1 MKKTLLVV
9 ALASTAAV
17 TAWTWTRDDAPAPA
31 VTDSKLA
38 LNRLWIDHIPRN
50 ERDTIQV
57 FVALNNEALGVF
69 QALSQWKGAYEV
81 FQFELQGDEL
91 RLVYPHN
98 GDKEKVA
105 VKARTC
111 DEKGFDY
118 CLDLK
123 GASRGVKHY
132 YSLEGW
138 DIEGVHTP
146 ADLARRA
153 EEMIVTLVPHD

>member
-17 TAWTWTRDDAPAPA
+17 TAWQWTRDDAPATA
-31 VTDSKLA
+31 AADSKLA
-38 LNRLWIDHIPRN
+38 VNRLWIDHIPKN
-50 ERDTIQV
+50 ERDTVQV

-69 QALSQWKGAYEV
+69 QAVSQWRGAYEV
-81 FQFELQGDEL
+81 FQFELSGNEM
-91 RLVYPHN
+91 RIVYPFN
-98 GDKEKVA
+98 GEREKVT

-138 DIEGVHTP
+138 DIEGVHT
-146 ADLARRA
+146 AAELERRA
-153 EEMIVTLVPHD
+153 EEMVRTLSPAR